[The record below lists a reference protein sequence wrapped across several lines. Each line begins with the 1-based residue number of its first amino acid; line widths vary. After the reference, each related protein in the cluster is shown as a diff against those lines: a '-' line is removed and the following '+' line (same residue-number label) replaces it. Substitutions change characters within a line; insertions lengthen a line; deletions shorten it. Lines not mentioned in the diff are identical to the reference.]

1 MSLSALLGSR
11 TLHRSWMSL
20 VNSGSIGRVGSLL
33 PHGCEGSADNDAAS
47 TSSPANPG
55 RASSELQPTSN
66 SLKFSS
72 KKGAVQQAS
81 QSLMD
86 PTICFWDSR
95 LVSFSIPQALLSSEH
110 VNQQP
115 PNPAEHIFSWP
126 VARATPAPGAIAVHW
141 PQQSPDVGP
150 REPGIQSGESDP
162 RDAVPWECSRG
173 NTYQPSRR
181 KRVNKHG
188 LEKRLSTPQGRE
200 VLLRRLRKGRWRL
213 TVDSFR

>member
-11 TLHRSWMSL
+11 TIHRSWMSL
-20 VNSGSIGRVGSLL
+20 ANSGSIGRVGGLL
-33 PHGCEGSADNDAAS
+33 SHGCEGSADKDAAS

-55 RASSELQPTSN
+55 RASSDLQPN
-66 SLKFSS
+66 SKPLTLSS
-72 KKGAVQQAS
+72 KRGAMQQAS
-81 QSLMD
+81 RSLMD

-95 LVSFSIPQALLSSEH
+95 LVSFSIPQALLSSQH

-115 PNPAEHIFSWP
+115 PNTADHIFSWP
-126 VARATPAPGAIAVHW
+126 VARAMPAPAVHE

-150 REPGIQSGESDP
+150 REPSGQSRESDP
-162 RDAVPWECSRG
+162 GDALPWECSRG

>member
-11 TLHRSWMSL
+11 TLHRSWISL
-20 VNSGSIGRVGSLL
+20 SGSGSIGRMGDLL
-33 PHGCEGSADNDAAS
+33 SQGCEGSADNNAAS
-47 TSSPANPG
+47 TSSPVYPG
-55 RASSELQPTSN
+55 CAPSEPKHPATILE
-66 SLKFSS
+66 LSS
-72 KKGAVQQAS
+72 KNGPAQHVPS
-81 QSLMD
+81 SLLN

-95 LVSFSIPQALLSSEH
+95 LFSFSIPQALLSSQH
-110 VNQQP
+110 VNNP
-115 PNPAEHIFSWP
+115 PPISSVHIFPCP
-126 VARATPAPGAIAVHW
+126 VAAAVPGPGAPAVHE
-141 PQQSPDVGP
+141 PQRFSDVGP
-150 REPGIQSGESDP
+150 REPSGQSSEGDP
-162 RDAVPWECSRG
+162 RDDVPWECSRG